1 MRIVRKLNGHPAQH
15 KIVAPL
21 QTVFVAFDPGRGHKF
36 TNNIPALGLCEL
48 LRSRAVESINQFPPT
63 HFGYMYVRE
72 WYCAPLFS
80 QD

>member
-36 TNNIPALGLCEL
+36 TNNIPALGRYASFSAPAL
-48 LRSRAVESINQFPPT
+48 SNQ
-63 HFGYMYVRE
+63 
-72 WYCAPLFS
+72 
-80 QD
+80 